1 VEFIPEKGTWTSKK
15 KIENSTNNDRQV
27 LGV

>member
-15 KIENSTNNDRQV
+15 KIENSTNNNRQV
-27 LGV
+27 AGV